1 MEFGLSQDQK
11 MMQDSVHR
19 TLERAAPLARV
30 REAAEANAI
39 ARDVHK
45 ALADLGVTGLLIPE
59 SFGGA
64 GLKLLDAA
72 LVSETLGRHAAP
84 VPFIAASV
92 MAPLA
97 LIHAGSPEQQ
107 QRVLPK
113 LAAGETIAGV
123 AIAESVSGTRDGAG
137 LTASGGKLN
146 GKALFVMDFADA
158 DLFVVADRACGLH
171 MVEANAPGLTK
182 TSLISIDRTRTL
194 GEIACNNTPAE
205 PLQNGNAAEVLSRMR
220 DAGWVM
226 LAADTLGAG
235 WHMIDQA
242 VAYAK
247 ERKQF
252 DRVIGSFQ
260 AVKHMCAEMAAE
272 LEPCRSLVW
281 YAAHAFDA
289 IPADAALTAAH
300 AKAHT
305 SEIGRFVART
315 ATEVHGGMGMTDLLG
330 LHYWFKRIGL
340 NRQLLGGPERV
351 RDLAAAMQGFAAAS

>member
-123 AIAESVSGTRDGAG
+123 AIAEV
-137 LTASGGKLN
+137 L
-146 GKALFVMDFADA
+146 
-158 DLFVVADRACGLH
+158 DRAGQ
-171 MVEANAPGLTK
+171 NA
-182 TSLISIDRTRTL
+182 D
-194 GEIACNNTPAE
+194 E
-205 PLQNGNAAEVLSRMR
+205 PLPDEPV
-220 DAGWVM
+220 V
-226 LAADTLGAG
+226 
-235 WHMIDQA
+235 DQ
-242 VAYAK
+242 
-247 ERKQF
+247 
-252 DRVIGSFQ
+252 
-260 AVKHMCAEMAAE
+260 
-272 LEPCRSLVW
+272 P
-281 YAAHAFDA
+281 
-289 IPADAALTAAH
+289 
-300 AKAHT
+300 
-305 SEIGRFVART
+305 
-315 ATEVHGGMGMTDLLG
+315 
-330 LHYWFKRIGL
+330 
-340 NRQLLGGPERV
+340 
-351 RDLAAAMQGFAAAS
+351 AMQGGFRRSHRTHCKPMRIAIVRAPPLSS